1 MPHRISDSIRD
12 SLTGGM
18 FSVALSIGSR
28 RPDAIWRLALWSP
41 DFPPPAKTGSDCL
54 ADSEG
59 KFIIW
64 AQTCKRGLKNIGM
77 DLLDGIVQ
85 MRRKTSANRADLI
98 YVAKYRY
105 VWVLTISSLV

>member
-1 MPHRISDSIRD
+1 
-12 SLTGGM
+12 M

-41 DFPPPAKTGSDCL
+41 DFPPPANTGSDCL

-59 KFIIW
+59 QFIVW
-64 AQTCKRGLKNIGM
+64 EQTCKRGLKNIGM

-85 MRRKTSANRADLI
+85 MRRKALENRADLI
-98 YVAKYRY
+98 YVAKYHY
-105 VWVLTISSLV
+105 AWVLTISTLV